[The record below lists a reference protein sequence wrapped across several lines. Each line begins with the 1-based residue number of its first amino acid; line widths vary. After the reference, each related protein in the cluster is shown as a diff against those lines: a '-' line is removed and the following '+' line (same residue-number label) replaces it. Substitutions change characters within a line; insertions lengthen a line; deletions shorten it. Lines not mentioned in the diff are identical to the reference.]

1 MLFRSFDGF
10 EKGMYLSDF
19 YSPSNSYY
27 WANAA
32 CVVSK
37 ATKFDEEKME
47 YADRTIRFIYAIKD
61 DSGAVVNKYILEFE
75 NGELTDKK
83 PDGLFSEVYNELYY

>member
-1 MLFRSFDGF
+1 FTEDEFDGF

-19 YSPSNSYY
+19 HSPSNSYY

-47 YADRTIRFIYAIKD
+47 HTDRTISFIYAIKD
-61 DSGAVVNKYILEFE
+61 DSSAVVNKYILEFK
-75 NGELTDKK
+75 NGELRDKK